1 MTEVGYITSV
11 NGKYASVNFKRKSGC
26 GDNCATCKA
35 ACKASAITT
44 DIENT
49 VGGKVG
55 DKVKVEMEQKTFD
68 RMVFLVYIF
77 PLIMMICGIGIGTV
91 IFSSAGYKNY
101 EMLSFLLGIVALA
114 ISYVILH
121 YFNKKNAKKNN
132 YSLRIIEVIEEKPNK

>member
-77 PLIMMICGIGIGTV
+77 PLIMMICGIGMRSEEHTSELQSRQYLV
-91 IFSSAGYKNY
+91 CR
-101 EMLSFLLGIVALA
+101 LLLET
-114 ISYVILH
+114 
-121 YFNKKNAKKNN
+121 NN
-132 YSLRIIEVIEEKPNK
+132 